1 MILGVLILEIHLPYS
16 HSLKDKRK
24 RLKSLNDRLRQKYNV
39 AFAELD
45 FQDKWQR
52 ARLGIVTL
60 NAHKKIVESLLNKIL
75 RDAEENIEGEVIHSR
90 IDYY

>member
-24 RLKSLNDRLRQKYNV
+24 RLKSLQDRLRNKYNV
-39 AFAELD
+39 AFAELE

-52 ARLGIVTL
+52 AKLGIVTL
-60 NAHKKIVESLLNKIL
+60 NAQKKIVESLLNKIL
-75 RDAEENIEGEVIHSR
+75 RDAEENIEGEIIHSH
-90 IDYY
+90 IDYV

>member
-24 RLKSLNDRLRQKYNV
+24 RLKSLQDRLRNKYNV

-60 NAHKKIVESLLNKIL
+60 NTKQKIVESLLNKIL
-75 RDAEENIEGEVIHSR
+75 RDAEENIEGEIIHSH
-90 IDYY
+90 IDYV